1 MAKIV
6 AAICAGVSLVLVL
19 CGVIVPRF
27 FHSDK
32 SGITFT
38 GGTLDYEVNRG
49 LAVLQTKATQHPNG
63 GSSSEATE
71 WENQLNE
78 DCDYNGDDYEGCCKS
93 FKAAFA
99 FAVLGMVTQ
108 LASIACFFLIE
119 MPIVW
124 AGIAAIV
131 MIFYCITWAAP
142 LGACDTDDINAWV
155 NGLFNSAIGSTGYSI
170 VDFKLETSFILLI
183 IGWFLCLVV
192 LVITVMFVMGI
203 FGDQAQQ
210 DQAQQPTVQTP
221 AETKPVDAGNQ
232 L

>member
-27 FHSDK
+27 YHSDK
-32 SGITFT
+32 SGIAFT
-38 GGTLDYEVNRG
+38 GGTIDYEMNRG
-49 LAVLQTKATQHPNG
+49 LAVLQTKTTLNLSGG
-63 GSSSEATE
+63 GSSETTE
-71 WENQLNE
+71 WENQLNK
-78 DCDYNGDDYEGCCKS
+78 DCDYDGDYDGCCKS

-119 MPIVW
+119 MPIAW
-124 AGIAAIV
+124 AGIAAFV
-131 MIFYCITWAAP
+131 MISYCITWAAP
-142 LGACDTDDINAWV
+142 LGACDTDKVNAWF
-155 NGLFNSAIGSTGYSI
+155 NALFNSAVGTTGYSV
-170 VDFKLETSFILLI
+170 VDLSLETSFILLI